1 MLLMN
6 SPGLPLNLPMKFSS
20 PLTVKLQTLQNQ
32 FDLGICRFEYML
44 GHNRWVHPE
53 CFSHSLQGCFVCVF
67 YRTIINHTT
76 SRESF
81 RKSIIDVIPGYT
93 SRSSKEKPVLIIS
106 DIATEQDLPLLR
118 RFHDCNVLNR
128 SAVAEPL
135 SLSIYYA
142 GSKYVTSHS
151 VLLCGVNN
159 CDIRSKTL
167 FSRLATVSLYAPN

>member
-6 SPGLPLNLPMKFSS
+6 SP
-20 PLTVKLQTLQNQ
+20 VKVHLEYVNNYLKIGSRIASYILAT
-32 FDLGICRFEYML
+32 DLKR
-44 GHNRWVHPE
+44 HNRWVHPE
-53 CFSHSLQGCFVCVF
+53 CFSHSLQGCFVCLF

-76 SRESF
+76 SCESF

-93 SRSSKEKPVLIIS
+93 SRSSKEKPVLVIS